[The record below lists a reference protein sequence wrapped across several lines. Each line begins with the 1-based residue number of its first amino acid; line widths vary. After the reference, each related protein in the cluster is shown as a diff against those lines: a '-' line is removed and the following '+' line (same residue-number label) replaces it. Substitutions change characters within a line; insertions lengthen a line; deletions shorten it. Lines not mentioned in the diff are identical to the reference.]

1 MAVVADS
8 EAAAPREAGDMKP
21 TSLLNPEERER
32 IEAAVREAE
41 TGTSGEIVVSI
52 VGATSRH
59 SVAPWRL
66 GVLLAALAL
75 FVSAYLPFENT
86 LSVVFGLQVAALL
99 AAHALV
105 RVPSIRRAF
114 LTEAEL
120 QAKADAGALRDFH
133 ALGIRRTEGR
143 TGILIFVALFEH
155 RVVVLG
161 DEAIDHALGEGESW
175 EGVVDLVL
183 DGIREGR
190 AADGI
195 VSAVLRCGKMLSHPL
210 PPSED
215 NPDEIPQGL
224 ILSD

>member
-1 MAVVADS
+1 
-8 EAAAPREAGDMKP
+8 MKP
-21 TSLLNPEERER
+21 SSLLNTEERER

-41 TGTSGEIVVSI
+41 SGTSGEIVVSI

-75 FVSAYLPFENT
+75 FASAYLPFEQLPFENN
-86 LSVVFGLQVAALL
+86 LSILFGLQLAALL
-99 AAHALV
+99 AAHGLV
-105 RVPSIRRAF
+105 RVSTIRRAF

-120 QAKADAGALRDFH
+120 QTKADAGALRDFH

-155 RVVVLG
+155 RVIVLG
-161 DEAIDHALGEGESW
+161 DDAVDQALGEGESW
-175 EGVVDLVL
+175 EEIVERVL
-183 DGIREGR
+183 GGIREGR

-195 VSAVLRCGKMLSHPL
+195 VSAVLRCGEILSHPL
-210 PPSED
+210 PPGGN